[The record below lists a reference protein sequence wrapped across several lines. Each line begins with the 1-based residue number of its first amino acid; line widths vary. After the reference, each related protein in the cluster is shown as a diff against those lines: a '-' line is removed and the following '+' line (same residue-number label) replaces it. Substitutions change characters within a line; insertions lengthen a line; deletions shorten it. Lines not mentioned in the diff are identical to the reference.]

1 MNLRSAAGLC
11 SIADNRCNAT
21 MTPSIA
27 RSAPLLSAAPNER
40 FSWHGEENFADQL
53 LSTVRFQFGGHEEK
67 TAAKNGSA

>member
-1 MNLRSAAGLC
+1 
-11 SIADNRCNAT
+11 